1 MLVKNNGQKAAFC
14 MKWQIYI
21 IECQDGSLYTGITID
36 LEKRLAAHNAGK
48 GAKYTTSRRPVQ
60 LVYREGAANRSEAS
74 KRENAIKKL
83 NRNDKLALCAK
94 QDSMQHIQTAK

>member
-1 MLVKNNGQKAAFC
+1 MG
-14 MKWQIYI
+14 WQTYI
-21 IECQDGSLYTGITID
+21 IKCNDDSLYTGITID

-48 GAKYTTSRRPVQ
+48 GAKYTASRRPVQ
-60 LVYREGAANRSEAS
+60 LVYHEVAANRSEAS

-94 QDSMQHIQTAK
+94 

>member
-1 MLVKNNGQKAAFC
+1 MRWRV
-14 MKWQIYI
+14 YI

-48 GAKYTTSRRPVQ
+48 GAKYTTSRRPVR

-94 QDSMQHIQTAK
+94 QDSL

>member
-1 MLVKNNGQKAAFC
+1 MG
-14 MKWQIYI
+14 WHTYI
-21 IECQDGSLYTGITID
+21 IKCNDDSLYTGITID

-48 GAKYTTSRRPVQ
+48 GAKYTTSRGPVK
-60 LVYREGAANRSEAS
+60 LVYREDAANRSEAS

-94 QDSMQHIQTAK
+94 QDSL

>member
-1 MLVKNNGQKAAFC
+1 MLAMDNGQKAAFS
-14 MKWQIYI
+14 MRWQIYI
-21 IECQDGSLYTGITID
+21 IKCRDGSLYTGITID

-48 GAKYTTSRRPVQ
+48 GAKYTTPRRPVQ

-74 KRENAIKKL
+74 KRENVIKKL

-94 QDSMQHIQTAK
+94 QDSL

>member
-1 MLVKNNGQKAAFC
+1 MR
-14 MKWQIYI
+14 WQIYI
-21 IECQDGSLYTGITID
+21 IECRDGSLYTGITID

-48 GAKYTTSRRPVQ
+48 GAKYTTSRRPVR

-83 NRNDKLALCAK
+83 SRDDKLALCAK
-94 QDSMQHIQTAK
+94 HDSL

>member
-1 MLVKNNGQKAAFC
+1 MLALDNGQKAAFS
-14 MKWQIYI
+14 MRWQIYI
-21 IECQDGSLYTGITID
+21 IECRDGSLYTGITID

-48 GAKYTTSRRPVQ
+48 GSKYTTSRRPVR

-94 QDSMQHIQTAK
+94 QNIV

>member
-1 MLVKNNGQKAAFC
+1 MR
-14 MKWQIYI
+14 WQIYI
-21 IECQDGSLYTGITID
+21 IECRDGSLYTGITID

-60 LVYREGAANRSEAS
+60 LVYHEGAANRSEAS

-83 NRNDKLALCAK
+83 NRNDKLALCVK
-94 QDSMQHIQTAK
+94 QNSLQDSQTAK

>member
-1 MLVKNNGQKAAFC
+1 MG
-14 MKWQIYI
+14 WQTYI
-21 IECQDGSLYTGITID
+21 IKCNDGSLYTGITID

-60 LVYREGAANRSEAS
+60 LVYREEAANRSEAS
-74 KRENAIKKL
+74 KRENTIKKL

-94 QDSMQHIQTAK
+94 QDSL

>member
-1 MLVKNNGQKAAFC
+1 MKNRQKASFS

-21 IECQDGSLYTGITID
+21 IECRDGSLYTGITID

-48 GAKYTTSRRPVQ
+48 GAKYTTSRRPVR
-60 LVYREGAANRSEAS
+60 LVYHEGAANRSEAS

-83 NRNDKLALCAK
+83 GRNNKLALCAK
-94 QDSMQHIQTAK
+94 RNRL

>member
-1 MLVKNNGQKAAFC
+1 MLPMKNRQKAAFSVR
-14 MKWQIYI
+14 WQIYI
-21 IECQDGSLYTGITID
+21 IECRDGSLYTGITID

-48 GAKYTTSRRPVQ
+48 GAKYTTSRGPVR

-83 NRNDKLALCAK
+83 SRNNKLALCAK
-94 QDSMQHIQTAK
+94 QNRV

>member
-1 MLVKNNGQKAAFC
+1 MLALNNRQKAAFS

-21 IECQDGSLYTGITID
+21 IECRDGSLYTGMTTD

-60 LVYREGAANRSEAS
+60 LVYREGAVNRSEAS

-94 QDSMQHIQTAK
+94 QDSL

>member
-1 MLVKNNGQKAAFC
+1 

-21 IECQDGSLYTGITID
+21 IECRDGSLYTGITID

-48 GAKYTTSRRPVQ
+48 GAKYTTSRRPVR
-60 LVYREGAANRSEAS
+60 LIYREGAANRSEAS
-74 KRENAIKKL
+74 KRENAIKRL

-94 QDSMQHIQTAK
+94 RNRL

>member
-1 MLVKNNGQKAAFC
+1 MLTMKTRQKAAFSVR
-14 MKWQIYI
+14 WQIYI
-21 IECQDGSLYTGITID
+21 IECRDGSLYTGITID

-48 GAKYTTSRRPVQ
+48 GAKYTTSRRPVR

-94 QDSMQHIQTAK
+94 LDSL

>member
-1 MLVKNNGQKAAFC
+1 MLAMNNGQKAAFS

-21 IECQDGSLYTGITID
+21 IECRDGSLYTGITID

-48 GAKYTTSRRPVQ
+48 GAKYTTSRRPVR

-83 NRNDKLALCAK
+83 NRNDKLSLFAK
-94 QDSMQHIQTAK
+94 QDSL

>member
-1 MLVKNNGQKAAFC
+1 MNNGQKAAFS
-14 MKWQIYI
+14 MRWQIYI
-21 IECQDGSLYTGITID
+21 IECRDGSLYTGITID

-48 GAKYTTSRRPVQ
+48 GAKYTTSRGPVR

-74 KRENAIKKL
+74 KRENAIKKM

-94 QDSMQHIQTAK
+94 QDSL

>member
-1 MLVKNNGQKAAFC
+1 MLPMNNRQKAGFP
-14 MKWQIYI
+14 MRWQIYI
-21 IECQDGSLYTGITID
+21 IECWDGSLYTGITID

-48 GAKYTTSRRPVQ
+48 GSKYTTSRRPVR

-94 QDSMQHIQTAK
+94 QDRF

>member
-1 MLVKNNGQKAAFC
+1 

-21 IECQDGSLYTGITID
+21 IECRDGSLYTGITVD

-48 GAKYTTSRRPVQ
+48 GAKYTNSRRPVQ
-60 LVYREGAANRSEAS
+60 LVYREDAANRSEAS
-74 KRENAIKKL
+74 KRENAIKNL

-94 QDSMQHIQTAK
+94 QNDLKYSLTAK